1 MTQGCRLLGTA
12 VSQVG
17 LAADIASSVR
27 ELLRLVTLEQRSR
40 SEVGREAHVPTVL
53 LDIEVDGV
61 RCVLQ
66 RMEPAAGHRSACL
79 LSPRESEIAQMVAEG
94 HTNRAIASVLE
105 ISCWTVSSH
114 LRRVFAKLDVRS
126 RAAMVARLLEQP
138 DLPNTTDRVRPV
150 PLARSRPPTTATP
163 SPPCDVTWHRR
174 SAPPRRGKPADT
186 SSADALLDR
195 PTR

>member
-1 MTQGCRLLGTA
+1 M
-12 VSQVG
+12 QVVG
-17 LAADIASSVR
+17 PCGSRVNLAADIASSVR
-27 ELLRLVTLEQRSR
+27 ELLRLAALEQRSC
-40 SEVGREAHVPTVL
+40 SEVGQDARVPTVL
-53 LDIEVDGV
+53 LDVEVDGV

-66 RMEPAAGHRSACL
+66 RVEPVAGHRSTCP

-94 HTNRAIASVLE
+94 HTNKAIASVLE

-138 DLPNTTDRVRPV
+138 DLPSATGRVRPA
-150 PLARSRPPTTATP
+150 PLARSGPPTTATP
-163 SPPCDVTWHRR
+163 SPPRDVAWHRR
-174 SAPPRRGKPADT
+174 TASSRRGKPANA
-186 SSADALLDR
+186 SPADALLDR